1 MFNSFK
7 STQSDVPAIIA
18 NSTTITGDVTCDA
31 ELQLDGCVNGN
42 LEVHQLTIGEKGVV
56 KGNIN
61 ADTLIILGKI
71 EGDIH
76 AKEVTLQPSA
86 KVYGNIEHETL
97 TIAAGAHIDGKLT
110 HIHEKSNV
118 TAIASSDK
126 Q

>member
-1 MFNSFK
+1 M
-7 STQSDVPAIIA
+7 
-18 NSTTITGDVTCDA
+18 
-31 ELQLDGCVNGN
+31 QLDGSVNGN
-42 LEVHQLTIGEKGVV
+42 LDIKQLTIGEKGVV
-56 KGNIN
+56 KGNIK
-61 ADTLIILGKI
+61 AELLVILGKV

-110 HIHEKSNV
+110 HINEKSNV

>member
-1 MFNSFK
+1 MSSGLPLNNASKPATFLVLL
-7 STQSDVPAIIA
+7 VPDCGRA
-18 NSTTITGDVTCDA
+18 GQA

-61 ADTLIILGKI
+61 ADTLIILGKV

-110 HIHEKSNV
+110 HIHEESNV